1 MKVTPPLTEPVKKRI
16 NLYDNYPAP
25 NTRKMHRKQLMR
37 QQKARVSIKM
47 FENQALFILLGMAK
61 PEPADYSELRI
72 GTRHAFE
79 STTAWG
85 ATMGKIHKMRM
96 KRFQSTLPRA
106 ERRQRRHKEPRTRGI
121 SIHAPA
127 WGATTVCSASF
138 QPGRFQ
144 STLPR
149 GERPASGRRS
159 SMAQIFQSTLPR
171 GERLTS
177 GW

>member
-96 KRFQSTLPRA
+96 KRFQSTLPR
-106 ERRQRRHKEPRTRGI
+106 
-121 SIHAPA
+121 
-127 WGATTVCSASF
+127 
-138 QPGRFQ
+138 
-144 STLPR
+144 
-149 GERPASGRRS
+149 
-159 SMAQIFQSTLPR
+159 